1 MLNRTVAAKTIN
13 GEQYKYISCHILDKY
28 LFATEK
34 NVMNNGWNMYIY
46 KESFSLNL
54 EKTLTF
60 DCFKDKNNK
69 NNETAKNVEL
79 I

>member
-1 MLNRTVAAKTIN
+1 MANN
-13 GEQYKYISCHILDKY
+13 ISTFL
-28 LFATEK
+28 ATYWTNTCLPQK
-34 NVMNNGWNMYIY
+34 NVMNNGCNMYIY
-46 KESFSLNL
+46 KESFSPNL

>member
-1 MLNRTVAAKTIN
+1 
-13 GEQYKYISCHILDKY
+13 
-28 LFATEK
+28 
-34 NVMNNGWNMYIY
+34 MNNGCNMYIY
-46 KESFSLNL
+46 KESFSPNL

-60 DCFKDKNNK
+60 DCFKDKKNK

>member
-1 MLNRTVAAKTIN
+1 
-13 GEQYKYISCHILDKY
+13 
-28 LFATEK
+28 
-34 NVMNNGWNMYIY
+34 MYIY
-46 KESFSLNL
+46 KESFSPNL

-60 DCFKDKNNK
+60 DCFKD

>member
-1 MLNRTVAAKTIN
+1 
-13 GEQYKYISCHILDKY
+13 
-28 LFATEK
+28 
-34 NVMNNGWNMYIY
+34 MYIY
-46 KESFSLNL
+46 KKSFSPNL

>member
-1 MLNRTVAAKTIN
+1 
-13 GEQYKYISCHILDKY
+13 
-28 LFATEK
+28 
-34 NVMNNGWNMYIY
+34 MYIY
-46 KESFSLNL
+46 KESFSPNL
-54 EKTLTF
+54 EKTWTC

>member
-1 MLNRTVAAKTIN
+1 MANN
-13 GEQYKYISCHILDKY
+13 ISTFL
-28 LFATEK
+28 ATYWTNTCLPQKK

-46 KESFSLNL
+46 KESFSPNL